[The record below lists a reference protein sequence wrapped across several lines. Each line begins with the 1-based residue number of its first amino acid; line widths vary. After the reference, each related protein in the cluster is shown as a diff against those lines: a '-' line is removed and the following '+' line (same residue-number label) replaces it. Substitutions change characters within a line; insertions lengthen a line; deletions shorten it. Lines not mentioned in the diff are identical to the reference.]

1 VPAPGL
7 VAFRDGRAVGWVSL
21 GPREDFERLAH
32 STVLGPVDDCP
43 VWSIVC
49 FVVGRRERGHGIARA
64 LLDAAIDYARAN
76 GATMLEAYPADTG
89 GDRIPS
95 AYAYQGTLA
104 MFERAGFRVV
114 ARRQSN
120 PTTPVRPIVR
130 LELRASSSRAN
141 SPGPGVDIVMRW
153 RRSVPAEFRRYI
165 TEQRRR
171 QHPELA
177 ICWYALLGVGIRS
190 CGEGGPFL
198 AHEVACEDDDEV
210 DAITVPVGCSCT
222 GCSQVLSIRRSW
234 MFKSLVPAIV
244 ASLPCCHR

>member
-95 AYAYQGTLA
+95 AYAYKGTLA

-171 QHPELA
+171 QH
-177 ICWYALLGVGIRS
+177 
-190 CGEGGPFL
+190 
-198 AHEVACEDDDEV
+198 
-210 DAITVPVGCSCT
+210 
-222 GCSQVLSIRRSW
+222 RSW
-234 MFKSLVPAIV
+234 QSVGMRYSEWGFVCV
-244 ASLPCCHR
+244 AKAGRS

>member
-1 VPAPGL
+1 
-7 VAFRDGRAVGWVSL
+7 
-21 GPREDFERLAH
+21 
-32 STVLGPVDDCP
+32 
-43 VWSIVC
+43 
-49 FVVGRRERGHGIARA
+49 
-64 LLDAAIDYARAN
+64 
-76 GATMLEAYPADTG
+76 
-89 GDRIPS
+89 
-95 AYAYQGTLA
+95 

-177 ICWYALLGVGIRS
+177 ICWYALLRVRIRS
-190 CGEGGPFL
+190 CGERRAVLDAHGLPGG
-198 AHEVACEDDDEV
+198 
-210 DAITVPVGCSCT
+210 
-222 GCSQVLSIRRSW
+222 RS
-234 MFKSLVPAIV
+234 LERTLRICYP
-244 ASLPCCHR
+244 R

>member
-1 VPAPGL
+1 
-7 VAFRDGRAVGWVSL
+7 
-21 GPREDFERLAH
+21 
-32 STVLGPVDDCP
+32 
-43 VWSIVC
+43 
-49 FVVGRRERGHGIARA
+49 
-64 LLDAAIDYARAN
+64 
-76 GATMLEAYPADTG
+76 
-89 GDRIPS
+89 
-95 AYAYQGTLA
+95 

-177 ICWYALLGVGIRS
+177 ICWYALLRVGIRS

-198 AHEVACEDDDEV
+198 THTDCREDGASNAPCESATRDKSQLDGVAFIAMEL
-210 DAITVPVGCSCT
+210 VGEGGVEPPT
-222 GCSQVLSIRRSW
+222 RR
-234 MFKSLVPAIV
+234 V
-244 ASLPCCHR
+244 